1 MGPDVRHLLR
11 FLRVPALHFR
21 DLSWPARPERAPVH
35 RGAFT
40 TVAVV
45 SLLPHVGRTTLCANL
60 AAALAQR
67 GWRAAACDLDPR
79 GTLGSHLSKRPEV
92 REIGFEPHDEPA
104 SAGLVHWVGQDVGFV
119 PFGQHPAASMEQLA
133 AECDVAVL
141 DVPAG
146 IGPTLQ
152 QAISE
157 ADEVVVAVRPDAE
170 SVEAVRPTEAL
181 LERHRMRSLR
191 RAPAR
196 YVVNGLDAR
205 RAGDREALSA
215 LRGLLGARMLEPPVQ
230 EDRAAREA
238 LALGRFIVEQAPAS
252 QTLQD
257 IAEIARQIIAAEAPP
272 HRDRAHRQP
281 VRPGKVPAK
290 HVRAR

>member
-1 MGPDVRHLLR
+1 MGPDVRQLLR
-11 FLRVPALHFR
+11 FLPVPAFHYR
-21 DLSWPARPERAPVH
+21 DWGWPAPPERPAVQ
-35 RGAFT
+35 RQAFT

-79 GTLGSHLSKRPEV
+79 GTLGSHLSRRPEV

-104 SAGLVHWVGQDVGFV
+104 SAGLVHWVGQDIGFV
-119 PFGQHPAASMEQLA
+119 PSGQHPAASMEQVA

-146 IGPTLQ
+146 VGPTLQ
-152 QAISE
+152 QAISL
-157 ADEVVVAVRPDAE
+157 ADEVVVVLRPDAE

-181 LERHRMRSLR
+181 LQRHRMRSRR
-191 RAPAR
+191 RAAAR

-205 RAGDREALSA
+205 RAADRKSLST
-215 LRGLLGARMLEPPVQ
+215 LRGLLGARLLEPPIQ

-257 IAEIARQIIAAEAPP
+257 IAEIARQVIAAEAPS
-272 HRDRAHRQP
+272 HRDRAQRQP